1 MWYSGHRSLNGR
13 HQRVRALSQSVRRLW
28 LILAGLLALASG
40 AIVWFSISEEK
51 RATASDN
58 LSEIALQEKDDF
70 VYDLAQLAPEQT
82 RFFTYPTASS
92 ERSRL
97 LVQRDAKGV
106 IRTAF
111 ASCTACYPRR
121 REHKLFRGSLICGRC
136 GSSMRVA
143 DQNERMTATKGCVAV
158 PVPFSI
164 EQSQVIVRRQAI
176 TDGLE
181 IFKTTDSGSLREKV
195 SLETQ

>member
-1 MWYSGHRSLNGR
+1 M
-13 HQRVRALSQSVRRLW
+13 RALSQSVRRLW

-82 RFFTYPTASS
+82 RFFRYPVASS

-111 ASCTACYPRR
+111 ASCRACYSHR

-136 GSSMRVA
+136 GSAMRVGN
-143 DQNERMTATKGCVAV
+143 QNEHITSDKSCVAV
-158 PVPFSI
+158 PVPFLI
-164 EQSQVIVRRQAI
+164 EQSKVIVRSQAI
-176 TDGLE
+176 TDGL
-181 IFKTTDSGSLREKV
+181 TTFNTDKGAVERKV
-195 SLETQ
+195 SLDNDPAIKVLLSQAPYRSR

>member
-1 MWYSGHRSLNGR
+1 
-13 HQRVRALSQSVRRLW
+13 VRALSRSVRRLW
-28 LILAGLLALASG
+28 VILAGSLALAGG

-111 ASCTACYPRR
+111 GSCTACYPRR

-136 GSSMRVA
+136 GSAMRVA